1 MFTSAAFRFQRGA
14 VTDMKKHYEAPEVR
28 LIPVRPEDAVLQQY
42 GSPEQEALKQVG
54 LGSSDSDK

>member
-1 MFTSAAFRFQRGA
+1 
-14 VTDMKKHYEAPEVR
+14 MKKHYEAPEVR

-54 LGSSDSDK
+54 LGSGDSGK